1 MRVPILRV
9 PAHRSA
15 RGGGGG
21 AAQQRARAAL
31 SRTGI
36 AHLAWSAAVL
46 AAAAIVIGLELAA
59 TCPPGGP
66 IAFGDCETVRPF
78 AIGVVA
84 LAAGLYVAGLSA
96 VRWWTQGLQRRGLA
110 DGRAAR
116 DWYLL
121 AGGLGL
127 IVAPLLAFTL
137 ASALR

>member
-1 MRVPILRV
+1 M
-9 PAHRSA
+9 
-15 RGGGGG
+15 
-21 AAQQRARAAL
+21 
-31 SRTGI
+31 
-36 AHLAWSAAVL
+36 
-46 AAAAIVIGLELAA
+46 AAIVIGLELSA

-66 IAFGDCETVRPF
+66 LAFADCDDVRPF

-84 LAAGLYVAGLSA
+84 LSAVLYVTGLSA
-96 VRWWTQGLQRRGLA
+96 VRWWTLGLQRRGLA